1 MDLNKAIIG
10 RIVIG
15 GEHFEVLLD
24 PDKTYAYLEGTKK
37 DLNNI
42 LVVEEVYKNFKKGER
57 QSPTNIKKAFGTD
70 DIQIILKTILE
81 KGEVQLTTE
90 QRRKMVEKK
99 RKQIIDFL
107 AKNCIDGQT
116 NLPIPPLRIENAM
129 NNIKYNI
136 DPFKPVEQ
144 QAKEI
149 LEQLRKILPIKMASV
164 IIEIRVP
171 ADVAYKVYGY
181 IKSLNPLKLEE
192 LNDGSIVAHVELLA
206 GLQGEF
212 YDRLNKLSGGK
223 VESKL
228 LKVKD

>member
-1 MDLNKAIIG
+1 
-10 RIVIG
+10 
-15 GEHFEVLLD
+15 
-24 PDKTYAYLEGTKK
+24 
-37 DLNNI
+37 
-42 LVVEEVYKNFKKGER
+42 
-57 QSPTNIKKAFGTD
+57 
-70 DIQIILKTILE
+70 
-81 KGEVQLTTE
+81 
-90 QRRKMVEKK
+90 MVEKK
-99 RKQIIDFL
+99 RRQIIDFL

>member
-99 RKQIIDFL
+99 RRQIIDFL

>member
-57 QSPTNIKKAFGTD
+57 QSPSNIKKAFGTD
-70 DIQIILKTILE
+70 DIQTILKTILE

-181 IKSLNPLKLEE
+181 LKSLNPLKLEE
-192 LNDGSIVAHVELLA
+192 SNDGSIVAHIELLA

>member
-57 QSPTNIKKAFGTD
+57 QSPSNIKKAFGTD

-192 LNDGSIVAHVELLA
+192 SNDGSIVAHIELLA